1 MAVFLFGW
9 LVGFEP
15 ATAPPQRAVLPLH
28 HSHHVLYIENSS
40 NAFRRRR
47 RRGGK
52 IDFL

>member
-1 MAVFLFGW
+1 
-9 LVGFEP
+9 
-15 ATAPPQRAVLPLH
+15 
-28 HSHHVLYIENSS
+28 VLYIENSS